1 MKKLIAIM
9 VLVFVATGPAFAAMT
24 VVDLVGDKDGF
35 GLPGGA
41 PPVPVSGTWTGYGGT
56 FGGDYRGAGD
66 PLFTDIWEFEQTPEG
81 PLCSPIV
88 YTHSYILPATPL
100 SATLWINE
108 AGMSDGRGPWD
119 VSFNGSSVGQI
130 GVYTFP
136 DEAETFKLLSFA
148 IPVGLLTGSDTVTL
162 TYLDTDGEGFAINFS
177 ELSVDV
183 IPAPGAVILG
193 SIGVSLV
200 SWLRRRRTL

>member
-1 MKKLIAIM
+1 MKKLIATII
-9 VLVFVATGPAFAAMT
+9 LVFVAAGPAFAAIT

-41 PPVPVSGTWTGYGGT
+41 PPVPVSGTWTGYGGS
-56 FGGDYRGAGD
+56 FGGDYRGVGD
-66 PLFTDIWEFEQTPEG
+66 PLFTDIWEFEQTPGG
-81 PLCSPIV
+81 PLSSPIV
-88 YTHSYILPATPL
+88 YTHSYSLPATPS

-108 AGMSDGRGPWD
+108 SGMSDNRGPWD
-119 VSFNGSSVGQI
+119 VSFNGTSVGQI
-130 GVYTFP
+130 GVYP
-136 DEAETFKLLSFA
+136 SADSQTFKLLSFA
-148 IPVGLLTGSDTVTL
+148 IPTGLLTGSDTVTL
-162 TYLDTDGEGFAINFS
+162 TYLDTVGEGFAINYS